1 MEKLILAVT
10 SFVREYMSQFDSSH
24 DYQHILRVLSL
35 ANQIAS
41 RERSLHPHICYDT
54 DVVTLASLLH
64 DVGDKKYLKKDEVS
78 GQMVEKFHTLHGAD
92 AELARR
98 VQLIVAHVSY
108 STEIKDPAKV
118 QKVLSEQPELAVVQ
132 DADRLDA
139 IGAIGI
145 GRCFTFA
152 GAKRQEDGMI
162 GAITHLGEKL
172 ERLEGMMKI
181 GTGKELAAVR
191 TRRLKTFRSWWGEE
205 AMVIEHIGS
214 E

>member
-1 MEKLILAVT
+1 M
-10 SFVREYMSQFDSSH
+10 
-24 DYQHILRVLSL
+24 
-35 ANQIAS
+35 
-41 RERSLHPHICYDT
+41 
-54 DVVTLASLLH
+54 
-64 DVGDKKYLKKDEVS
+64 
-78 GQMVEKFHTLHGAD
+78 
-92 AELARR
+92 
-98 VQLIVAHVSY
+98 
-108 STEIKDPAKV
+108 

-205 AMVIEHIGS
+205 AMVIEHMGS